1 MLFVGVKWS
10 PPLALQSVEIL
21 FSVVLIFRP
30 MAEISWKLK
39 SGAESI

>member
-10 PPLALQSVEIL
+10 PHVTLQSDQIL
-21 FSVVLIFRP
+21 FSDVLIPRP

-39 SGAESI
+39 SGAEST